1 MNNTTLISSTFTI
14 GKDLVVNRLGYGAM
28 SLSGQP
34 GNFGAYPDWEGG
46 KELLRRAIELGINF
60 IDTAEAYGAGFN
72 EEIIADAL
80 YPYPENLVI
89 ATKGGINK
97 PAPDKILADASPE
110 FLR

>member
-46 KELLRRAIELGINF
+46 KELLRRAIELGIRQKL
-60 IDTAEAYGAGFN
+60 TARVLMRKLLPM
-72 EEIIADAL
+72 L
-80 YPYPENLVI
+80 YIPIL
-89 ATKGGINK
+89 
-97 PAPDKILADASPE
+97 KI
-110 FLR
+110 